1 MTAPQGA
8 PVAPGDRRGVAAY
21 LVAFTLMLVLMAL
34 LGVVMRLAQAG
45 NVTLAPKFFYE
56 IMTAHGISLVGI
68 AGLGGAAVMWYYL
81 RRYVMLSRGVLWFNL
96 VCFLGGA
103 VLLLAAIF
111 LGGFATGWTFL
122 YPLPV
127 HSGGQWGNGAAAMY
141 LGGLL
146 LIGVGFL
153 VFSLD
158 AARAILAR
166 YGSIAKALGWP
177 QLFGRSSAEP
187 PPTTVVASMV
197 VAIVNILSLLAGA
210 TILVLELIA
219 ALSPG
224 FSIDPLLA
232 KNLTYFFGHVFINAS
247 IYMSVI
253 GLYEILARETKRPWK
268 ASRPFLIAWNATL
281 VMVLAVYP
289 HHVFMDFVMP
299 RWMLIMGQVLSYTSG
314 FPVLLAT
321 AYGTLTIIH
330 RSGIRWNLVSA
341 LLVLSAFAWAAGV
354 IPAIL
359 DATIVVNQVMHNT
372 LWVPGHFH
380 FYLVIGQIAMVL
392 AFAIDL
398 TNGATSAP
406 DSGTDRFAFAAYLLG
421 GIGLAGVF
429 LYSGHIGIPR
439 RYAVYLP
446 QWMPYARVGALFGV
460 LAVVGMLLIVLRFFR
475 RLGHAVQEAT

>member
-1 MTAPQGA
+1 MSAPGA
-8 PVAPGDRRGVAAY
+8 TPVAAADRRGVLAY
-21 LVAFTLMLVLMAL
+21 LAAFSLVLVLMAL
-34 LGVVMRLAQAG
+34 LGVLMRFVQAG
-45 NVTLAPKFFYE
+45 DLPMVPKFFYE
-56 IMTAHGISLVGI
+56 VMTAHGISLVGI

-81 RRYVMLSRGVLWFNL
+81 RQYVTLSRGVLWFNL
-96 VCFLGGA
+96 ICFLIGA
-103 VLLLAAIF
+103 VLLLSAIF
-111 LGGFATGWTFL
+111 VGGFATGWTFL

-127 HSGGQWGNGAAAMY
+127 RAGGQWGNGAAMAY

-153 VFSLD
+153 VFFID
-158 AARAILAR
+158 TGRALLAR
-166 YGSIAKALGWP
+166 YGLGGALGWP
-177 QLFGRSSAEP
+177 QLFGRSTAEP

-197 VAIVNILSLLAGA
+197 VTIVSVLAILAGA
-210 TILVLELIA
+210 VILVLELISA
-219 ALSPG
+219 GVPA
-224 FSIDPLLA
+224 FSLDPLLA

-253 GLYEILARETKRPWK
+253 GLYEILARETRRPWK

-289 HHVFMDFVMP
+289 HHVLMDFVMP

-321 AYGTLTIIH
+321 AYGTLTIVH
-330 RSGIRWNLVSA
+330 RSGIRWSIVSM

-354 IPAIL
+354 VPAIL

-392 AFAIDL
+392 AFALDVSA
-398 TNGATSAP
+398 GAAPAP
-406 DSGTDRFAFAAYLLG
+406 DSRSDRLAFAAYLVG
-421 GIGLAGVF
+421 GIGLAAVF

-439 RYAVYLP
+439 RYAVYLE
-446 QWMPYARVGALFGV
+446 QWTPYARLGALFG
-460 LAVVGMLLIVLRFFR
+460 LAALIGMLWIVLRFFR
-475 RLGHAVQEAT
+475 RLGGALKSGA